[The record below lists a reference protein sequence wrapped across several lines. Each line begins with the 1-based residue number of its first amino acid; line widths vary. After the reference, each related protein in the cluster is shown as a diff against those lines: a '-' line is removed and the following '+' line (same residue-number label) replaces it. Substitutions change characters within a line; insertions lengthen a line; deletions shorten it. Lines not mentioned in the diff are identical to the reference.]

1 MKHIVIIAGEAS
13 GDQHAAHLVDD
24 LKKQQANLRFSGVG
38 GKKMLDAGVTI
49 IQDIAPLN
57 IMGFVDV
64 LLHFKTIRRI
74 FKATEDYLKETRPDL
89 LILVDY
95 PGFNLRLAK
104 KAKTMGIKIM
114 YYISPQLWAWKPGRI
129 KTIQAN
135 VDVMA
140 VILPFEKKIYDAVNM
155 PAYFVGH
162 PLIDTIDQHNQHRLS
177 DTGFR
182 NKWNIPLNKKI
193 IGILPGSRRGE
204 IQRIFPIML
213 KTAELL
219 HQHYPDL
226 IFVLPIAPTLSWQD
240 FDGYCKNSTLIL
252 NQNLYTITTD
262 RYDLIQSA
270 HSLMV
275 TSGTAT
281 LETALF
287 AKPLVLVYKTSLI
300 NYAIAQQVIRVRYIG
315 LCNLLAQK
323 MLIPEIVQWDLTPEH
338 LFQAMQHYLDD
349 HDSYQRTVNELRAL
363 HDSLIKPVNA
373 PSLCDIVL
381 KLLT

>member
-24 LKKQQANLRFSGVG
+24 LKKLPVELNFSGIG
-38 GKKMLDAGVTI
+38 GQKMQAAGVTI

-57 IMGFVDV
+57 IMGFVEV
-64 LLHFKTIRRI
+64 VQHFKTLRRI
-74 FKATEDYLKETRPDL
+74 FKETEQYLKVTQPDL

-104 KAKTMGIKIM
+104 KAKALGIKIL

-135 VDVMA
+135 VNTMA
-140 VILPFEKKIYDAVNM
+140 VILPFEKKIYDDAKM

-162 PLIDTIDQHNQHRLS
+162 PLIDTIAQHIQNRLS
-177 DTGFR
+177 DKAFR
-182 NKWNIPLNKKI
+182 DKWNIPLNKTI
-193 IGILPGSRRGE
+193 IGVLPGSRRGE

-213 KTAELL
+213 KAAELL
-219 HQHYPDL
+219 HQQYPDL
-226 IFVLPIAPTLSWQD
+226 IFVLPIAPTLSWKD
-240 FDGYCKNSTLIL
+240 FEMHCKNSTLVL
-252 NQNLYTITTD
+252 HENLYTLTSD
-262 RYDLIQSA
+262 RYNLIQSA

-287 AKPLVLVYKTSLI
+287 AKPLVLVYKTSII
-300 NYAIAQQVIRVRYIG
+300 NYTIAQQVIRVKYIG

-323 MLIPEIVQWDLTPEH
+323 MVIPEIIQWDLTPEH
-338 LFQAMQHYLDD
+338 LFYTMQRYLDD
-349 HDSYQRTVNELRAL
+349 DCFYQRTVKKLQAI
-363 HDSLIKPVNA
+363 HDSLIKPFNA
-373 PSLCDIVL
+373 PSLSEIIL
-381 KLLT
+381 KLLA